1 MDAFYKYSVEK
12 EELLI
17 EKLKE
22 LSGKSNLEF
31 TIETH
36 IIEEA
41 DAHYKHITGIAI
53 KDPNTNRGRVVFLL
67 KHVNQATVRIQEM
80 NLDKAL
86 KNLNNF
92 MLGTGTFITL
102 LAGGPLTFLFGV
114 GYTAYGIKGKL
125 KEKAFNKH
133 IHSMITDIF
142 ELEQIQSI

>member
-1 MDAFYKYSVEK
+1 MDAFYKYSAEK

-31 TIETH
+31 TIETQ
-36 IIEEA
+36 INEEA
-41 DAHYKHITGIAI
+41 DAHYKHITGIAL
-53 KDPNTNRGRVVFLL
+53 KDPSGKRGRVIFLW

-86 KNLNNF
+86 TNSNNF
-92 MLGTGTFITL
+92 LLGTGTFITL
-102 LAGGPLTFLFGV
+102 LAGGPVTFLVGM

-142 ELEQIQSI
+142 ELEEIQSI

>member
-1 MDAFYKYSVEK
+1 MDAFYKYSAEK

-36 IIEEA
+36 IDEED
-41 DAHYKHITGIAI
+41 DAHYKHITGIAL
-53 KDPNTNRGRVVFLL
+53 KDPSGKRGRVIFLW

-86 KNLNNF
+86 KNSNNF
-92 MLGTGTFITL
+92 LLGTGTFITL
-102 LAGGPLTFLFGV
+102 LAGGPVTFLVGV

-142 ELEQIQSI
+142 ELEEIQSI

>member
-1 MDAFYKYSVEK
+1 MDAFYKYSAEK

-36 IIEEA
+36 INEEA
-41 DAHYKHITGIAI
+41 DAHYKHITGIAL
-53 KDPNTNRGRVVFLL
+53 KDPSGKRGRVIFLW

-86 KNLNNF
+86 KNSNNF
-92 MLGTGTFITL
+92 LLGTGTFITL
-102 LAGGPLTFLFGV
+102 LAGGPVTFLVGM

-142 ELEQIQSI
+142 ELEEIQSI